1 MSLGEVDLATEFVA
15 SLPYSFLFLKE
26 MRVFVMV
33 FCCGCSC
40 PPRLHRILGDG
51 SAVTS
56 ELSEGG
62 LQLMLSSTPPRG
74 KKLSLPRNA
83 LSARSTGQALTAVR
97 RRRAGAAPAV
107 RVARVVGVLAAV
119 ADAVVGVASAEQ
131 QVPPPCGKKC
141 CHSATERCVRS
152 ETASSETSATQSNGS
167 NPTNIASNM
176 NLSITNEQCVTS
188 ISRGKRKSK
197 EIGSTEVLWSRGKGS
212 AIQDQLSCGGLEHNE
227 LTPRE
232 A

>member
-1 MSLGEVDLATEFVA
+1 
-15 SLPYSFLFLKE
+15 
-26 MRVFVMV
+26 
-33 FCCGCSC
+33 
-40 PPRLHRILGDG
+40 
-51 SAVTS
+51 
-56 ELSEGG
+56 
-62 LQLMLSSTPPRG
+62 MLSSTPPRG

-141 CHSATERCVRS
+141 CLSATERCVCS
-152 ETASSETSATQSNGS
+152 ETASSETSATQS

-197 EIGSTEVLWSRGKGS
+197 ELGSTEVLWSRGKGS

-227 LTPRE
+227 LTPWQ